1 VTIRRAIAGDAAAL
15 LRLRHDLWPD
25 EPEREACI
33 DLAAALADPMRP
45 VFVAVRPDG
54 SLGGFVEGGE
64 RACAEGY
71 ASSPVGYVEGWFVD
85 PDLRLQGVGAA
96 LHHALEDWAR
106 DRGYTEIAS
115 DTWLDNTGSASAHL
129 ALGYAEVE
137 RLVHFRKE
145 L

>member
-1 VTIRRAIAGDAAAL
+1 VAADRAAL

-25 EPEREACI
+25 EPERGARA
-33 DLAAALADPMRP
+33 DLDAALADPRRP
-45 VFVAVRPDG
+45 VFVAVRTDG
-54 SLGGFVEGGE
+54 TLGGFVEGGE
-64 RACAEGY
+64 RRYAEGC
-71 ASSPVGYVEGWFVD
+71 ASSPVGYVEGWLVD

-96 LHHALEDWAR
+96 LLQALEEWAR
-106 DRGYTEIAS
+106 HRGCTEIAS
-115 DTWLDNTGSASAHL
+115 DTWLDNAASIAAHL